1 MKGKRWIMKK
11 IPKVS
16 PDKKLTARQ
25 AEFVKQYL
33 IDLNQSEAARRAG
46 YSPTRADVAGCELMA
61 MPNVQKAIHAGM
73 LERNARTQITQD
85 RVLQEVARLAFF
97 DVRKLLNDDG
107 SAKPINELD
116 DDTAAAI
123 AGLDLLEEFAGSGEE
138 RVQIGWTKKF
148 KITDKKGS
156 LELLMRHMGMLNDKL
171 KLQGDAANPLV
182 LLLQQLG
189 GSAVRP
195 VQNPPEDEE

>member
-1 MKGKRWIMKK
+1 MKK
-11 IPKVS
+11 IPKSS

-46 YSPTRADVAGCELMA
+46 YSDARANVAGAELMA
-61 MPNVQKAIHAGM
+61 MPHVQKAIQEGM
-73 LERNARTQITQD
+73 RERNARVQITQD

-97 DVRKLLNDDG
+97 DIRKLMNDDG

-182 LLLQQLG
+182 LLLQQLS

-195 VQNPPEDEE
+195 VQNPPEDEDGK